1 MITNNINEV
10 DETSQNSSNVNVSEY
25 DKYFTEVEEGLNV
38 VAHNV
43 EATCI
48 TSSDDKFS
56 LDAQGNLTV
65 NTITI
70 SDANS
75 NSLSFDAIFNRIY
88 PVGSIYQTIDN
99 TDPNSVFTGVWE
111 KIEGVYL
118 VGAGAY
124 KDSNSITKTFTL
136 GDVVGTWEHSHSVP
150 KHNHALSNKGYAKTY
165 FGDAYFYAKD
175 FETGNWTGNAR
186 KAVSGSNSSSS
197 RTCTYGTG
205 LGGTTDDKA
214 AVTSGSTYGLLP
226 SMAINI
232 WKRVA

>member
-1 MITNNINEV
+1 MENTIINEV
-10 DETSQNSSNVNVSEY
+10 DETSQNSSNLNVSEY
-25 DKYFTEVEEGLNV
+25 DKYFTEVEEGLNII
-38 VAHNV
+38 AHNV

-88 PVGSIYQTIDN
+88 PVGSIYQTAEN
-99 TDPNSVFTGVWE
+99 VDPNEVFTGTWE

-118 VGAGAY
+118 IGAGTY
-124 KDSNSITKTFTL
+124 TDSSSVSKTFTL
-136 GDVVGTWEHSHSVP
+136 GNISGTWNHTHSIP

-186 KAVSGSNSSSS
+186 KAVSGSNGSSS

-214 AVTSGSTYGLLP
+214 AVTSGLAYHQIP
-226 SMAINI
+226 SLAVNV